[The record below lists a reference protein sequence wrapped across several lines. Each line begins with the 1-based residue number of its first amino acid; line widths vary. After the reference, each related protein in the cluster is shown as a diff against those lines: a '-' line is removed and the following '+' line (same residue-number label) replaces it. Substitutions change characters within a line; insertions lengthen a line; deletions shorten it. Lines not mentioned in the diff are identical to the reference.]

1 MGYADPMS
9 SILFEPVDSPY
20 LVPFDGSFKVSKAPT
35 RPPKEQRDKD
45 ENKHDLGRAIKRIRK
60 RQRKLLAD
68 DRYALLLV
76 FQAMDAAGKDG
87 TIRAVMTGINPAGCQ
102 VYSFKKPSAEELDH
116 DFLWRIY
123 RCLPERGRIG
133 IFNRSHYEEVLA
145 VRVHPEFLDGQRLPR
160 IPDSLD
166 ELWAERLQ
174 SIRNVERHLARNGT
188 VILKFWLNVSKDEQR
203 RRFVDRIDEP
213 ASNWK
218 FNSGDI
224 AARKLWPRYM
234 KAYQEALNGTSRAWA
249 PWYAIPADNK
259 PYMRRVVA
267 EIVARTLKRL
277 DIDFPVVSEEDRAEM
292 LAHREAL
299 FAGDE

>member
-1 MGYADPMS
+1 MS
-9 SILFEPVDSPY
+9 YHAVMSEILFEPVDSPY
-20 LVPFDGSFKVSKAPT
+20 LVPFDDSFKVSKART
-35 RPPKEQRDKD
+35 KPPKDQRDKED
-45 ENKHDLGRAIKRIRK
+45 NKQGLKEAIKRVRK
-60 RQRKLLAD
+60 RQRKLYAD

-87 TIRAVMTGINPAGCQ
+87 TIRSVMTGINPAGCQ

-116 DFLWRIY
+116 DFLWRVY

-166 ELWAERLQ
+166 DLWDERLQ
-174 SIRNVERHLARNGT
+174 SIRNMERHLARNGT
-188 VILKFWLNVSKDEQR
+188 VIIKFWLNVSRDEQR
-203 RRFVDRIDEP
+203 QRFVDRIDEP
-213 ASNWK
+213 ESNWK

-224 AARKLWPRYM
+224 DARRLWPQYM
-234 KAYQEALNGTSRAWA
+234 EAYQEALNGTSRAWA
-249 PWYAIPADNK
+249 PWYAIPADDK

-267 EIVARTLKRL
+267 EIVASTLKRL
-277 DIDFPVVSEEDRAEM
+277 DIEFPTVSERERAEM

-299 FAGDE
+299 VAGDE